1 MTGIVIDGVRL
12 GTIAKF
18 AGNKRS
24 ERWVAYSIH
33 RISVSEANSAKF
45 STMHAA
51 IDWLTSEHDRVKAS
65 EAASNG

>member
-1 MTGIVIDGVRL
+1 MTGIVIDGVHL
-12 GTIAKF
+12 GTVAKF
-18 AGNKRS
+18 AGHRRAT
-24 ERWVAYSIH
+24 RWVAYSIH
-33 RISVSEANSAKF
+33 RVSVNEANSAKF